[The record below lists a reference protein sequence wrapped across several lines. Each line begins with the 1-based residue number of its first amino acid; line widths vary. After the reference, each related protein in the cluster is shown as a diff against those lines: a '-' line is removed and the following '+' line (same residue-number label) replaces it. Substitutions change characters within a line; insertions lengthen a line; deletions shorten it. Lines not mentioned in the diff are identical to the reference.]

1 MCRPSFA
8 RYSSESSPTPLWKL
22 LHMTKSFCRSSA
34 GTSTSAK
41 ILAATASKASL
52 GHSRNQSMV
61 QQLTR
66 DGNCRSRSLN
76 ASPMGE
82 KQRMMCRLALQLA
95 MK

>member
-1 MCRPSFA
+1 MTSSF
-8 RYSSESSPTPLWKL
+8 W
-22 LHMTKSFCRSSA
+22 RSSA

-41 ILAATASKASL
+41 IFEATASSASL

-61 QQLTR
+61 QQLTSE
-66 DGNCRSRSLN
+66 GNCRSRSLN

-82 KQRMMCRLALQLA
+82 KHRMMCRFALQLA